1 MLLVCIQLNHLIL
14 EIEACVNETGGIV
27 TVEENN
33 ILGGLG
39 GAVAEYCLE
48 NNLIPKVFKRVGLND
63 IYSSIVGSQ
72 EYLRKKYNMDAEAI
86 VQVIRNL
93 ST

>member
-1 MLLVCIQLNHLIL
+1 MHTIKPLDYK
-14 EIEACVNETGGIV
+14 EIEDCVNETGGII
-27 TVEENN
+27 TVEENT

-48 NNLIPKVFKRVGLND
+48 NNLIPKVFKRIGLND

-72 EYLRKKYNMDAEAI
+72 EYLRNKYNMDADAI
-86 VQVIRNL
+86 AQAVRKLNIR
-93 ST
+93 